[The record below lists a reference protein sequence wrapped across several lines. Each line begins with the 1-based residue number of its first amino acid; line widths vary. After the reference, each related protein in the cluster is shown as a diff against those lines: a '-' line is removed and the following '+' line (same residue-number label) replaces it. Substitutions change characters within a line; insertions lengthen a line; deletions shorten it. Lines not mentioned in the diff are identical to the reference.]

1 MRHLRDPADAAAL
14 GRDIL
19 EALASPWASQRG
31 HEIQTGASVGIAV
44 APEHGTE
51 AETLM
56 GAADAALYRAK
67 ELGRGT
73 FAYFTQELTP
83 AAARRMELEARLR
96 RAVREQRLALQA
108 MGCDRYQGYWQG
120 GRPTEAMEVL
130 ARWQQ
135 ARAI

>member
-1 MRHLRDPADAAAL
+1 MRHLRDP
-14 GRDIL
+14 
-19 EALASPWASQRG
+19 
-31 HEIQTGASVGIAV
+31 
-44 APEHGTE
+44 
-51 AETLM
+51 
-56 GAADAALYRAK
+56 ADAALYRAK

-73 FAYFTQELTP
+73 FAYFTQELTQ